1 LRNKPAVIRTPWT
14 RLVKLK
20 IQRSLSMVAWWTAV
34 AVLVVLGQRQMV
46 RSQILPGVVEM
57 RMVTVAPLSNGALGG
72 VSVDLFDMI
81 KEGQVLAV
89 MDDALVRGELLTA
102 EAELRQLQSQ
112 VEAERVK
119 LGMLQSKEESDTRR
133 FQLDTE
139 QTRLGMLDRVTRL
152 ESDKV
157 TLARLEA
164 VVQREKELVTKGL
177 SDDLSYEKD
186 RLQYE
191 TLKANVA
198 EGEKAL
204 EEARRQKAAADQRS
218 SQQSVQSGSIQLD
231 MALKP
236 ISESISVQEARISQI
251 TERQKTLVLRAPVD
265 GKIAQILHRP
275 GETVMA
281 GVPILSIDTGEGRR
295 VLAYVDENLR
305 AVPKEGDVVEVYSAT
320 NPQRMVT
327 AKVLKTG
334 PLVEEFPLH
343 LRRNPNMAQWGHTI
357 LVGELPADLFLPGQS
372 VSVRLASTI

>member
-1 LRNKPAVIRTPWT
+1 
-14 RLVKLK
+14 
-20 IQRSLSMVAWWTAV
+20 M

-46 RSQILPGVVEM
+46 RSHILPGVVEM
-57 RMVTVAPLSNGALGG
+57 RMVAVAPLNAGTLGG

-89 MDDALVRGELLTA
+89 MDDASVRGELLTA

-139 QTRLGMLDRVTRL
+139 QNRLGMLDRITTL

-157 TLARLEA
+157 KLARLET
-164 VVQREKELVTKGL
+164 VVQREKELVSKGL
-177 SDDLSYEKD
+177 SDDLTYEKD
-186 RLQYE
+186 RLEYE
-191 TLKANVA
+191 SLKANVA

-204 EEARRQKAAADQRS
+204 AEAKRQKTAADQRS
-218 SQQSVQSGSIQLD
+218 SQQTVQGASIQLD

-281 GVPILSIDTGEGRR
+281 GTPILSIDTGEGRR
-295 VLAYVDENLR
+295 VLAYVDENLG
-305 AVPKEGDVVEVYSAT
+305 AAPQEGDVVEVFATT
-320 NPQRMVT
+320 NPRHVVT

-343 LRRNPNMAQWGHTI
+343 LRRNPSLAQWGHTI
-357 LVGELPADLFLPGQS
+357 LIGELPAEFFLPGQS